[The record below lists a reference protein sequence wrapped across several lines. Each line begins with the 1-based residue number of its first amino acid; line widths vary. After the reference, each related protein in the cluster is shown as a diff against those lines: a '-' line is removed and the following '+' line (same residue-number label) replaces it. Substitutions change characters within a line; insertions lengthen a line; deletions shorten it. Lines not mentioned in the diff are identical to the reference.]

1 MSEQIRQIAQRIKE
15 LREISG
21 ISIDTLA
28 KEFNITVEQYMEYES
43 GNVDIP
49 VSFLYQV
56 ASKFNVELSVI
67 LTGEDPTL
75 QTYAL
80 VRKGKGVGVDR
91 RKDYKY
97 ENLAFNFKHKKAEPF
112 LVTVEPKPD
121 DVPVSYN
128 SHPGQEFNYVL
139 EGSVKIYINGYELVL
154 NEGDSLFFDSSYPH
168 GMKALNNKKAKFL
181 AVIV

>member
-56 ASKFNVELSVI
+56 ASKFNVELSAI

-75 QTYAL
+75 QTYTL
-80 VRKGKGVGVDR
+80 VRKGKGLGVDR

-97 ENLAFNFKHKKAEPF
+97 ENLAFNFKHKKVEPF

>member
-28 KEFNITVEQYMEYES
+28 KEFNISVEEYAEYES

-56 ASKFNVELSVI
+56 ASKFGVELSAI

-75 QTYAL
+75 HTYAL

-97 ENLAFNFKHKKAEPF
+97 KNLAYNFKHKKAEPF
-112 LVTVEPKPD
+112 LVTVDPQPD
-121 DVPVSYN
+121 NVPVNFN

-139 EGSVKIYINGYELVL
+139 EGSMKVFIDGYELVL
-154 NEGDSLFFDSSYPH
+154 NEGDSLFFDSGYPH
-168 GMKALNNKKAKFL
+168 GMKALNNKTAKFL
-181 AVIV
+181 AVIF